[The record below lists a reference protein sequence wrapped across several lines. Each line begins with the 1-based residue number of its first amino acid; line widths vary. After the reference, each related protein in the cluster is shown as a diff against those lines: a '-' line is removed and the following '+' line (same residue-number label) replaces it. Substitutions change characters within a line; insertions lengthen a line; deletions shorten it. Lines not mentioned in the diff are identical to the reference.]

1 MSRVCM
7 YCGRKTQVGNAIA
20 RRGLAKAKGGIGL
33 KTTGI
38 TRRTFKPNVQNVRA
52 MVGGSM
58 IRVRICARC
67 LKSGAI
73 AKGRGARKPAG

>member
-7 YCGRKTQVGNAIA
+7 FCGRKTRVGNTIA

-38 TRRTFKPNVQNVRA
+38 SRRTFKPNVQNVRA

-58 IRVRICARC
+58 VRVRVCARC
-67 LKSGAI
+67 IKSGAI
-73 AKGRGARKPAG
+73 AKGRGARKITG